1 MLLRYTVGKVS
12 SKVAHD
18 MAQVAKAS
26 DELSTLELNDRLLD
40 TLRNS
45 LKVMAPDLRKIS
57 IYAYGKSTDIARLLA
72 VQIKQNQELSD
83 ALASRRK
90 VAPRFIGA
98 LVLGITQIVTD
109 FTKMVL
115 TRY

>member
-1 MLLRYTVGKVS
+1 MFIQYTVDEVS
-12 SKVAHD
+12 SKVVHD

-45 LKVMAPDLRKIS
+45 LKVMAPDLRKIAF
-57 IYAYGKSTDIARLLA
+57 YDYVKSTDIARVLA
-72 VQIKQNQELSD
+72 VEIKQNQELSD

-90 VAPRFIGA
+90 IAPSFIGA
-98 LVLGITQIVTD
+98 LNLGITQIVTD
-109 FTKMVL
+109 FTKMVF
-115 TRY
+115 TSY